1 MKLDWYFIGFAMVA
15 IIFAGVGYM
24 AIIFAGKEVVGSHVC
39 QSYFTGYAIQQCKE
53 RVRLGEPAFNEVR
66 E

>member
-1 MKLDWYFIGFAMVA
+1 MKRLLILAYAALCSVIWFLVGGA
-15 IIFAGVGYM
+15 VGYER
-24 AIIFAGKEVVGSHVC
+24 AATHVC

-53 RVRLGEPAFNEVR
+53 RVRLGEPVFNEVR